1 MTETK
6 NNTSKIVKNT
16 FYNLIGFFFPVIAA
30 LVFIPTLLEKL
41 GDEKFGL
48 LNIIWIVVGYF
59 SLFDFGVSRTLT
71 KVISEK
77 LSLQE
82 TSEIPEIFWTSFY
95 LILIFSIVGSIVL
108 LLLTPT
114 LVNDVLGLSNVIKQ
128 ESKISFY
135 IMAFSIPVITT
146 TAAFRGFLEAY
157 QNFKIINLLRI
168 IWGVSTF
175 LVPIIVL
182 VYTNYLTYI
191 VLALV
196 FLRLIMWLVH
206 LFICIRTESRLKIF
220 NKINL
225 TAIRPIFILS
235 GWITVTNIIA
245 PAIVYVDRFLIGALI
260 SAAAITYFATPFEI
274 VSKLLLIPN
283 AIVGVLYPVIA
294 YNYRLD
300 FELVR
305 RIFFKGAKYIFLIV
319 VPIIVLMM
327 VFAKPGLSIWV
338 GARIANQSWFV
349 MQLLAIGIFFNSL
362 AQIPFTYLQAIGKPN
377 ITGKLHMIELPFY
390 FIAMWFSIKL
400 FGIKGAAAI
409 WLLRSF
415 IDCLLL
421 FILSKEIFL
430 GQFSLI
436 SKPKL
441 AYALFM
447 FLFVIILFIVPIN
460 IKVFLSVFFLI
471 IYFTVTW
478 IAILD
483 PEEKSYLLTMVKFR
497 TIN

>member
-1 MTETK
+1 MTENK
-6 NNTSKIVKNT
+6 NNTSKIIKNT
-16 FYNLIGFFFPVIAA
+16 FYNLLGFFFPVIAA
-30 LVFIPTLLEKL
+30 LVFIPTLLKKL

-82 TSEIPEIFWTSFY
+82 KNEIPEIFWTSFY
-95 LILIFSIVGSIVL
+95 LILIFSVVGSIVL

-114 LVNDVLGLSNVIKQ
+114 LVNDVLGLSDSIKQ

-182 VYTNYLTYI
+182 LYTSYLSYI

-196 FLRLIMWLVH
+196 FLRLIMWLAH
-206 LFICIRTESRLKIF
+206 LFVCIRTENRLKVF
-220 NKINL
+220 TKVNSQ
-225 TAIRPIFILS
+225 AIKPIFILS

-245 PAIVYVDRFLIGALI
+245 PAIVYIDRFLIGALI

-274 VSKLLLIPN
+274 VSKLLLIPS

-319 VPIIVLMM
+319 VPLIVLMM
-327 VFAKPGLSIWV
+327 VFAKTGLSIWV
-338 GARIANQSWFV
+338 GERIADQSWLV
-349 MQLLAIGIFFNSL
+349 LQLLAFGIFFNSL

-390 FIAMWFSIKL
+390 FIAMWFSIKM
-400 FGIKGAAAI
+400 FGIKGAAAT

-430 GQFSLI
+430 GQFSII
-436 SKPKL
+436 SKSKL

-447 FLFVIILFIVPIN
+447 LLFVGILFIVPII
-460 IKVFLSVFFLI
+460 IKILLSILFFI

-478 IAILD
+478 STFLD
-483 PEEKSYLLTMVKFR
+483 TEEKSYLIALMKFR